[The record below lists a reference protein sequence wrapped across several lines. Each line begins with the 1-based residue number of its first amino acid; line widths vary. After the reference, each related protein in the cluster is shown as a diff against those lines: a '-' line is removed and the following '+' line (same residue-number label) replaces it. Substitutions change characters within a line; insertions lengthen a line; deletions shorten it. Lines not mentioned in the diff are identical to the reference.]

1 MSHHI
6 TDAER
11 RRIEKFAATP
21 KYERSPRILE
31 PGDDDTEE

>member
-11 RRIEKFAATP
+11 RRIEKFVATP
-21 KYERSPRILE
+21 KYERSPHILE
-31 PGDDDTEE
+31 PDEDDTEK